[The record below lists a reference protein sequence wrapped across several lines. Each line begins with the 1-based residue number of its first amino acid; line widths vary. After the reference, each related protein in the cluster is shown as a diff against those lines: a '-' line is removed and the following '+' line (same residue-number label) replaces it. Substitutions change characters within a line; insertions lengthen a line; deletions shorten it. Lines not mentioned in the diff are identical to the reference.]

1 MAYPQAS
8 AIQQGGTIVKVGS
21 ISPRCIN
28 TGSTAASNSTDGT
41 DVAVSATSMF
51 TSELLAPAPSWSTGV
66 AVFNGSKTNS
76 WSERVALYS
85 ATGQIIAVT
94 ATTAVATS
102 DVYLNLPWASEFVS
116 VPGTATAL
124 VGRLYLP
131 AGTYYVGVTA
141 GVGTVGSSNY
151 HNCVT
156 VGAHGTSNIT
166 IVAATAFTTGGTSL
180 SITPPTTFTTN
191 VGCYASLY

>member
-28 TGSTAASNSTDGT
+28 TGGTAASNTADGT
-41 DVAVSATSMF
+41 DVTVSTTAMF
-51 TSELLAPAPSWSTGV
+51 TAELLAPAPSWSTGV
-66 AVFNGSKTNS
+66 AVFNGTRGDS
-76 WSERVALYS
+76 WTERAALYN

-94 ATTAVATS
+94 ATTTVAAA

-131 AGTYYVGVTA
+131 AGTYYVGVNAVTT
-141 GVGTVGSSNY
+141 GTGTGNK

-191 VGCYASLY
+191 VGPYASLY

>member
-8 AIQQGGTIVKVGS
+8 AIQQGGTTVKVGS

-28 TGSTAASNSTDGT
+28 TGGTAASNTADGT
-41 DVAVSATSMF
+41 EVAASATAMF

-66 AVFNGSKTNS
+66 AVFNGTRADS
-76 WSERVALYS
+76 WTERAALYS
-85 ATGQIIAVT
+85 STGQIIARTSTVT
-94 ATTAVATS
+94 VATS
-102 DVYLNLPWASEFVS
+102 DIYLSLPWSHEFVS

-124 VGRLYLP
+124 AGRLYLP
-131 AGTYYVGVTA
+131 AGTYYIGVNAATI
-141 GVGTVGSSNY
+141 GGGSNK

-166 IVAATAFTTGGTSL
+166 IVNATAFDTTSL
-180 SITPPTTFTTN
+180 TITPPTTFTTN
-191 VGCYASLY
+191 VGPYASLY